1 MNGDFSF
8 EIMAHIG
15 VIQQH
20 QTGWTKELNIISW
33 NGNSPKYD
41 IRDWSPNHEH
51 MSRGITLNEA
61 EMARM
66 IEAVAEKG
74 KEIKLLFD
82 NARKKEAKEMER

>member
-1 MNGDFSF
+1 
-8 EIMAHIG
+8 
-15 VIQQH
+15 
-20 QTGWTKELNIISW
+20 
-33 NGNSPKYD
+33 
-41 IRDWSPNHEH
+41 

-74 KEIKLLFD
+74 KEIKSLFD